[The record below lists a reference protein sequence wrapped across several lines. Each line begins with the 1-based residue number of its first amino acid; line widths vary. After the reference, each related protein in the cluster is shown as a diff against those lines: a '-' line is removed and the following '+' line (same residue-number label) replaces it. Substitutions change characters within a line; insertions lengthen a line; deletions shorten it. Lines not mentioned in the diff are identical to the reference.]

1 MRITTRLTISML
13 TGETLERE
21 AYEYS
26 GPVEMAC
33 GATASQVAIGKSQQ
47 ALMDQL
53 TDQSKD
59 IFGSSSTVF
68 NDLLNTF
75 APTVAA
81 GPNQRGFS
89 ATEKSSLDSSAI
101 TNTGE
106 AYTHASRAAKEAEAA
121 VGGGNT
127 YLPGGADIGINT
139 SVANEG
145 AKQTASALN
154 QIDQADFA
162 TGRQNY
168 ENAVKGIE
176 SAPSVFNPATEGGSA
191 ATNSGEAAA
200 KTANDIATQDNSW
213 VTAVTGALGGIVG
226 DVATGGMSALAKGA
240 RSALTTVGQGSIP
253 LFG

>member
-47 ALMDQL
+47 ALMDQV
-53 TDQSKD
+53 TQQSKD
-59 IFGSSSTVF
+59 IFGGSSSVF

-89 ATEKSSLDSSAI
+89 APEKSSLDSSAI

-106 AYTHASRAAKEAEAA
+106 AYAHASRAAREAEAA

-127 YLPGGADIGINT
+127 YLPGGTDIGINT
-139 SVANEG
+139 SIANEG

-154 QIDQADFA
+154 QIQEADFA

-168 ENAVKGIE
+168 ENATKGLE
-176 SAPSVFNPATEGGSA
+176 SATSVFNPATEAGNA
-191 ATNSGEAAA
+191 ATNSGEAAE

-213 VTAVTGALGGIVG
+213 VSAVTGALGGIVG
-226 DVATGGMSALAKGA
+226 TVATGGMKNLAQG
-240 RSALTTVGQGSIP
+240 VGFFGQNAIAPGS
-253 LFG
+253 